1 MRQRVYY
8 KNFGSFSDWIA
19 GTQLEFGWTIIYKS
33 VHWNFTLD
41 INENSG
47 SGIKRNGRNYLQ
59 GKVVIVLGEN
69 RKEVFFKAIG
79 YRAEAE
85 NVYVRLQMNF
95 PLAEEGMKNSRPV
108 VKRTELSRG
117 GI

>member
-1 MRQRVYY
+1 M
-8 KNFGSFSDWIA
+8 S
-19 GTQLEFGWTIIYKS
+19 
-33 VHWNFTLD
+33 
-41 INENSG
+41 
-47 SGIKRNGRNYLQ
+47 
-59 GKVVIVLGEN
+59 GEN

-85 NVYVRLQMNF
+85 NVCVRLQMNF

-108 VKRTELSRG
+108 VKRTDLIRG

>member
-1 MRQRVYY
+1 M
-8 KNFGSFSDWIA
+8 
-19 GTQLEFGWTIIYKS
+19 
-33 VHWNFTLD
+33 
-41 INENSG
+41 
-47 SGIKRNGRNYLQ
+47 
-59 GKVVIVLGEN
+59 LGEN

-95 PLAEEGMKNSRPV
+95 PLADEGMKNSRPV
-108 VKRTELSRG
+108 VKRTDLSRG

>member
-1 MRQRVYY
+1 ME
-8 KNFGSFSDWIA
+8 A
-19 GTQLEFGWTIIYKS
+19 
-33 VHWNFTLD
+33 
-41 INENSG
+41 
-47 SGIKRNGRNYLQ
+47 
-59 GKVVIVLGEN
+59 VIVSGEN

-85 NVYVRLQMNF
+85 NVCVRLQMNF

-108 VKRTELSRG
+108 VKRTDLIRG

>member
-1 MRQRVYY
+1 M
-8 KNFGSFSDWIA
+8 
-19 GTQLEFGWTIIYKS
+19 
-33 VHWNFTLD
+33 
-41 INENSG
+41 
-47 SGIKRNGRNYLQ
+47 
-59 GKVVIVLGEN
+59 LGEN

-95 PLAEEGMKNSRPV
+95 PLADEGMKNSRPV
-108 VKRTELSRG
+108 VKRTDLNRG